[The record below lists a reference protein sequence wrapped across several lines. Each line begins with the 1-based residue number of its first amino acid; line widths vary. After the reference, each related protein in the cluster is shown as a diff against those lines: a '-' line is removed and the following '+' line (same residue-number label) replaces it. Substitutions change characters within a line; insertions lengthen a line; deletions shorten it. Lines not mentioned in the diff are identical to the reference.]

1 MKQSY
6 YLKRII
12 PCALVILSCLFT
24 IIMATETIGFTDEQ
38 RMRLAEKAQLVGPSQ
53 ILGKELCPEPW
64 GEVLIGKSN
73 YGYSLFECDSGT
85 LFYHIKTENFTTF
98 CPTELPLDF
107 AKNYPAL
114 PVFVFTENN
123 SGTHAKLTARI
134 FTLHSGA
141 LVEHPFSAEAQR
153 NENGYFL
160 FELSMKQCN
169 SDMYPDILTEMLN
182 QHCLSWALVYGT
194 TTLELYDDHGNLLET
209 FTRDYYVPEAE

>member
-1 MKQSY
+1 MMRSY
-6 YLKRII
+6 YLKRFL
-12 PCALVILSCLFT
+12 PCGLVILICLFT
-24 IIMATETIGFTDEQ
+24 IIMATETVGFADEQ

-53 ILGKELCPEPW
+53 ILDTELYLQPW
-64 GEVLIGKSN
+64 GDVLIGKSN
-73 YGYSLFECDSGT
+73 YGYSLFECDSGA
-85 LFYHIKTENFTTF
+85 LFYHKKTENFTTF

-134 FTLHSGA
+134 FTFHRGEW
-141 LVEHPFSAEAQR
+141 VEYPFSAEAQR

-182 QHCLSWALVYGT
+182 QHYLSWALVYGT
-194 TTLELYDDHGNLLET
+194 TTLELYDENGNLLEI

>member
-1 MKQSY
+1 MKRSY
-6 YLKRII
+6 YLKRFI
-12 PCALVILSCLFT
+12 PCALVILVCLFT
-24 IIMATETIGFTDEQ
+24 IIMATETVGFTDEQ

-53 ILGKELCPEPW
+53 ILDEALYLQPW

-73 YGYSLFECDSGT
+73 HGYSLFECDIGA
-85 LFYHIKTENFTTF
+85 LFYHKKQDRFTTF

-107 AKNYPAL
+107 AKNYPTL

-134 FTLHSGA
+134 FNFHSGEWK
-141 LVEHPFSAEAQR
+141 EHPFSAEAQR
-153 NENGYFL
+153 SENGYFL

-169 SDMYPDILTEMLN
+169 GDMYPDILTEMLN

-194 TTLELYDDHGNLLET
+194 TTLELYDDNGNLLQT
-209 FTRDYYVPEAE
+209 FTRDYYVPESE